1 MEHLENNIIR
11 KKLESL
17 EELPSNYDVNLASK
31 FDLVMQ
37 ANQPKKKNYLL
48 WLAVPAS
55 IAASFILFLIFGQSN
70 ISSTQIASKVQ
81 KHQTTKFNSIKPQKQ
96 MAIGFPIRV
105 KNKKVISPAK
115 KVESKTITVPQ
126 IAVNT
131 KQENKT
137 EQIDSLVSEIQI
149 ASNNPNQKQKK
160 SRFREI
166 DFNEQVDQVNF
177 ASEAKKEASFIK
189 FKFPDRAAVNSIQP
203 DRNFSYRQSF

>member
-17 EELPSNYDVNLASK
+17 EELPSNYEVNLASK

-70 ISSTQIASKVQ
+70 IPSTLIASKV
-81 KHQTTKFNSIKPQKQ
+81 KKPQTSKFDNIKPQKQ

-105 KNKKVISPAK
+105 KNKKAISPSK
-115 KVESKTITVPQ
+115 KVESKTTIVPQ
-126 IAVNT
+126 LAVNT

-137 EQIDSLVSEIQI
+137 DQIDSLVSEIQI
-149 ASNNPNQKQKK
+149 VSNNSNQKQKK

-166 DFNEQVDQVNF
+166 DFNDQVLPVNL
-177 ASEAKKEASFIK
+177 ASESKKEPNFIR
-189 FKFPDRAAVNSIQP
+189 FKFSDGAAINSIQP
-203 DRNFSYRQSF
+203 EKVLSYRQSF

>member
-17 EELPSNYDVNLASK
+17 EELPSNYEVNLASK

-70 ISSTQIASKVQ
+70 IPSTQIVSKVQ
-81 KHQTTKFNSIKPQKQ
+81 KHQTIKFDNIKPQKQ

-105 KNKKVISPAK
+105 KNKKVSSPAK
-115 KVESKTITVPQ
+115 KVESKTVSVPQ
-126 IAVNT
+126 IAVIT
-131 KQENKT
+131 HQENKIEKT
-137 EQIDSLVSEIQI
+137 DSIVSEIQI
-149 ASNNPNQKQKK
+149 VSNNSNQKHKK

-166 DFNEQVDQVNF
+166 DFNEQIIPVHL
-177 ASEAKKEASFIK
+177 ASESKKESGFIR
-189 FKFPDRAAVNSIQP
+189 FKLPDGPAVSSIQP
-203 DRNFSYRQSF
+203 EKILSYRQSF

>member
-17 EELPSNYDVNLASK
+17 EELPSNYEVNLASK

-81 KHQTTKFNSIKPQKQ
+81 KHQTIKFDNIKPQKQ

-105 KNKKVISPAK
+105 KTKKVNNSNKKI
-115 KVESKTITVPQ
+115 ESKIATVPQ
-126 IAVNT
+126 LAENNQQVNT
-131 KQENKT
+131 IEKT
-137 EQIDSLVSEIQI
+137 DSLVSEIQI
-149 ASNNPNQKQKK
+149 VSNNPNQKQKK